1 MDSLTMVSK
10 FYYMLSG
17 KPFSKFL
24 FRIVHYPIN
33 LPIDPYQP
41 VIDKTFRCYYGEMPI
56 IKFSEHDR
64 NEVKYVKIDWAAD
77 KKPIGRTKDNV
88 PVRERKG
95 EKMGE
100 TEELTYFNVVQVL
113 VTAHPDTPGKLLGS
127 LRPSKYQ
134 LPHLP
139 SN

>member
-1 MDSLTMVSK
+1 
-10 FYYMLSG
+10 
-17 KPFSKFL
+17 
-24 FRIVHYPIN
+24 
-33 LPIDPYQP
+33 
-41 VIDKTFRCYYGEMPI
+41 MPI
-56 IKFSEHDR
+56 IKFSEHAR

-77 KKPIGRTKDNV
+77 KKPIGRKDNV

-113 VTAHPDTPGKLLGS
+113 VTAYPDIPGKLLGS

-134 LPHLP
+134 LPQLP

>member
-1 MDSLTMVSK
+1 MDSLTMVLK
-10 FYYMLSG
+10 FYYLLSV
-17 KPFSKFL
+17 KPSSKFA
-24 FRIVHYPIN
+24 FRIVPSLTYPFIRSLLIKN
-33 LPIDPYQP
+33 
-41 VIDKTFRCYYGEMPI
+41 FRCYYGEMPI